1 MQFKHQQDTH
11 AITQYIK
18 FCEKQRFN
26 HLSESTLYQILKGLK
41 PSQRKIL
48 QNWMISPQRNLINLL
63 CWENIEAIYGKEN
76 WNKESPTWISATLH

>member
-41 PSQRKIL
+41 PSQRKIFAKL
-48 QNWMISPQRNLINLL
+48 DDITTEKLNKLTIL
-63 CWENIEAIYGKEN
+63 GK
-76 WNKESPTWISATLH
+76 H